1 MYTLPSIVNPA
12 DIDFL
17 ASISMKLLA
26 PLINCGKDIFVYDPR
41 PNYPLRPNPHE
52 YNYVF
57 FFYFNEMNPTGIII
71 LAATNALKRY
81 FECI

>member
-26 PLINCGKDIFVYDPR
+26 PFISCGKEILVYDPR
-41 PNYPLRPNPHE
+41 PSYPLRPKPHE
-52 YNYVF
+52 YTSAF
-57 FFYFNEMNPTGIII
+57 FFSFNDMNPTGMII